1 MSGIDVSTG
10 GRTSVDTDELHEAAA
25 RLEAL
30 AALIIDW
37 RFDLLAA
44 ESALAAVPDA
54 TPYDF
59 AHADLG
65 AAEIAL
71 GRAADA
77 ATRVGDATALAA
89 SVYGGAED
97 LAQSFLDGLGGLA
110 GHAFGLVVSRSLP
123 ALVAPVAVSALPLVA
138 PALAVGG
145 VLWAHPVTRRA
156 ISRLGADVGAW
167 IAGNSRHVATPA
179 AVGLVRA
186 VVSTSDDIVAG
197 AAGAPR
203 GLAGS
208 GLAGLASSPIV
219 GAAARVTDTAVSV
232 TLAPVGR
239 VASVAAPAGV
249 ADVASRI
256 PSTTGGGPQV
266 RIEKYASPA
275 GETRWSVYVG
285 GTVELTP
292 ARTDE
297 AFDIES
303 AVASVAGEDGAAYR
317 SVLEAMADAG
327 VGTDDAVAIT
337 GHSQGGL
344 VAAAVAASGEYAV
357 DTVVT
362 FGAPS
367 AQVPVLDGVT
377 TVAVEHSDDLVP
389 ALAGTEP
396 VDDERTVV
404 SRDTLSRAQ
413 EGDSLLSAHS
423 IEEYTRT
430 AELMDASDDRR
441 MLELRAAL
449 ARIAPEGGPG
459 SSTLYRADRVIP

>member
-30 AALIIDW
+30 AALIVDW

-44 ESALAAVPDA
+44 GAALAAVPDA

-110 GHAFGLVVSRSLP
+110 GHAFGLVVTRSLP
-123 ALVAPVAVSALPLVA
+123 ALVAPITVSALPFVA

-145 VLWAHPVTRRA
+145 ALWAHPVTRRA
-156 ISRLGADVGAW
+156 ISRLGADLGAW

-197 AAGAPR
+197 ATGAPR
-203 GLAGS
+203 GLAGA

-219 GAAARVTDTAVSV
+219 GAAARVTDTAVAV
-232 TLAPVGR
+232 APAGR
-239 VASVAAPAGV
+239 VAPVAAPAGV

-285 GTVELTP
+285 GTVELIP

-317 SVLEAMADAG
+317 AVLDAMADAG

-367 AQVPVLDGVT
+367 AQIPVLDGVT

-396 VDDERTVV
+396 VDDERTIV

-441 MLELRAAL
+441 MIELREAL

-459 SSTLYRADRVIP
+459 SSTLYRADRVLR

>member
-1 MSGIDVSTG
+1 
-10 GRTSVDTDELHEAAA
+10 
-25 RLEAL
+25 
-30 AALIIDW
+30 
-37 RFDLLAA
+37 
-44 ESALAAVPDA
+44 
-54 TPYDF
+54 
-59 AHADLG
+59 
-65 AAEIAL
+65 
-71 GRAADA
+71 
-77 ATRVGDATALAA
+77 
-89 SVYGGAED
+89 
-97 LAQSFLDGLGGLA
+97 
-110 GHAFGLVVSRSLP
+110 
-123 ALVAPVAVSALPLVA
+123 
-138 PALAVGG
+138 
-145 VLWAHPVTRRA
+145 
-156 ISRLGADVGAW
+156 
-167 IAGNSRHVATPA
+167 
-179 AVGLVRA
+179 
-186 VVSTSDDIVAG
+186 
-197 AAGAPR
+197 
-203 GLAGS
+203 
-208 GLAGLASSPIV
+208 
-219 GAAARVTDTAVSV
+219 
-232 TLAPVGR
+232 
-239 VASVAAPAGV
+239 
-249 ADVASRI
+249 VASRI

-285 GTVELTP
+285 GTVELIP

-317 SVLEAMADAG
+317 AVLDAMADAG
-327 VGTDDAVAIT
+327 VGTEDAVAIT

-396 VDDERTVV
+396 VDDERTIV

-441 MLELRAAL
+441 MIELREAL

-459 SSTLYRADRVIP
+459 SSTLYRADRVLR